1 MAQVELEF
9 LPDKRK
15 VRVAAGTSIA
25 EAAQEAGIEL
35 ETPCGGEGRCG
46 KCRVKIVRSAPA
58 ATGEEVKLLG
68 EDLVHAGFRLAC
80 RCRPATDLTIY
91 VPPQSRRIEQSIL
104 VEGIA
109 RELMLDPAIVK
120 CDLQLPA
127 PSLDDQR
134 GDLDRLLR
142 GAGRPRARCDLA
154 LLRGLSACLR
164 GAAWEVT
171 AVFAQ
176 DELIAV
182 EPGDTSDAG
191 YGIAFDIGTTTIVG
205 YLIDLATGHQ
215 VAVASDTNA
224 QVAHGEDI
232 VTRIQFASEHAN
244 GLALLRNDVV
254 GGVNHIIRECCR
266 SAGIAAEQIY
276 EVTIVGNT
284 CMHHLLL
291 GLPPEQLAVLP
302 YVATVTAAQYLRAAD
317 LDIVINPAGRA
328 YVLPNI
334 AGFVG
339 ADTVGVI
346 LAADLD
352 HSEAL
357 RVAIDIGTN
366 GEVVVAGG
374 GRIMACSTAAGPAFE
389 GATISRG
396 MRATSGAMDSVTIGD
411 DVSFTTINGGSARGI
426 CGSGLIDAV
435 AELRRVGVID
445 ESGRM
450 LPPSRAGELPG
461 AIGRRLRGDDDRP
474 EFVLAWAEQSHDGRP
489 LTLSARDVRQLQ
501 LAKGALYTGVDI
513 LLDEFGADASQVEE
527 MLLAG
532 AFGNY
537 VKRESAVAVG
547 LIPALPLERIR
558 SIGNAAGVGAKL
570 ALAARS
576 MRGRAEELVGRVEY
590 VELSRR
596 SDFHLRFAD
605 AMMLAP
611 LLPGASEASGR

>member
-9 LPDKRK
+9 LPDKRR

-25 EAAQEAGIEL
+25 EAAEKAGIEL
-35 ETPCGGEGRCG
+35 EAPCGGEGHCG
-46 KCRVKIVRSAPA
+46 KCRVKIMRAAPA
-58 ATGEEVKLLG
+58 AVAEEVKLLG

-80 RCRPATDLTIY
+80 RCRPETDLTIY
-91 VPPQSRRIEQSIL
+91 IPPQSRRIEQSIL

-109 RELMLDPAIVK
+109 RELVLDPAIIK
-120 CDLQLPA
+120 CDVRLPE

-134 GDLDRLLR
+134 GDLDRLLC
-142 GAGRPRARCDLA
+142 AAARPRARCDLT
-154 LLRGLSACLR
+154 LLRGLSAGLR
-164 GAAWEVT
+164 SAAWEVT
-171 AVFAQ
+171 AVFAA
-176 DELIAV
+176 DELVAV
-182 EPGDTSDAG
+182 EPGDTSG
-191 YGIAFDIGTTTIVG
+191 SNYGIAFDIGTTTIVG
-205 YLIDLATGHQ
+205 YLIDLTTGRQ

-224 QVAHGEDI
+224 QVAHGEDV

-244 GLALLRNDVV
+244 GLALLRKDVV
-254 GGVNHIIRECCR
+254 GVVNHIIRACCR
-266 SAGIAAEQIY
+266 SAGIAVEQIY
-276 EVTIVGNT
+276 EATVVGNT

-302 YVATVTAAQYLRAAD
+302 YVATVTAAQYLRATD
-317 LDIVINPAGRA
+317 VDIAINPAGRA

-352 HSEAL
+352 HSDAL

-374 GRIMACSTAAGPAFE
+374 GRIIACSTAAGPAFE

-396 MRATSGAMDSVTIGD
+396 MRATSGAIDSVTIGD

-426 CGSGLIDAV
+426 CGSGLIDAA
-435 AELRRVGVID
+435 AELRRAGVV
-445 ESGRM
+445 EETGRM
-450 LPPSRAGELPG
+450 LPPSRAGELAP

-474 EFVLAWAEQSHDGRP
+474 EFVLAWPEQTDDGEP
-489 LTLSARDVRQLQ
+489 LTLTARDVRQLQ
-501 LAKGALYTGVDI
+501 LAKGALYAGVDI
-513 LLDEFGADASQVEE
+513 LLEEIGAEASQVEE
-527 MLLAG
+527 ILLAG

-547 LIPALPLERIR
+547 LIPALPVERIR

-570 ALAARS
+570 ALAAHP
-576 MRGRAEELVGRVEY
+576 MRERAEELVGRVEY

-596 SDFHLRFAD
+596 PDFHMRFAD

-611 LLPGASEASGR
+611 LLPGASKASGR